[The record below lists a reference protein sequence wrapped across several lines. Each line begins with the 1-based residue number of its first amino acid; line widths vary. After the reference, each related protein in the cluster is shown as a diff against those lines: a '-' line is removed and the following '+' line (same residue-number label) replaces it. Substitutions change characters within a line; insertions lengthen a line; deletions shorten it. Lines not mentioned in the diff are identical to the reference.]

1 MLINNEQQYQ
11 FEEKIDELFT
21 NATMNAIKHVQDLL
35 NPKEWMTL
43 AEAAKYA
50 GVSHNTFV
58 KFREMG
64 LKVSQV
70 DGIKR
75 VSRKQIDEFLEKHSF

>member
-1 MLINNEQQYQ
+1 MLINTDQQYQ
-11 FEEKIDELFT
+11 FEEKLNELFS
-21 NATMNAIKHVQDLL
+21 NAIKHVQDLL
-35 NPKEWMTL
+35 IPKEWMTL

-70 DGIKR
+70 DGVKR
-75 VSRKQIDEFLEKHSF
+75 VSRKQIDQFLEKHSF

>member
-1 MLINNEQQYQ
+1 MLANNELEYKI
-11 FEEKIDELFT
+11 EEKINEIIT
-21 NATMNAIKHVQDLL
+21 IATTNAIKGFQKLII
-35 NPKEWMTL
+35 PKEWMTI

-50 GVSHNTFV
+50 GVSHNTFA

-70 DGIKR
+70 DGVKR
-75 VSRKQIDEFLEKHSF
+75 VSRKEIDVFLEKHSF